1 MGRWLG
7 LLTVVAMAGQGLQAG
22 TITTD
27 WASSDMAVFS
37 HGNVSIG
44 WRALVEGSV
53 AARGDVWLEGE
64 GRVAGE
70 VYAGDAIQTG
80 WKSSFGTL
88 HAPLGA
94 GPFDAAPLPKVPTT
108 PSGGQAA
115 TAGMKSTLALEP
127 GTYGAVAADWR
138 GQLQLGAGTYYFDSL
153 VLGDDASM
161 ALDTSQGDV
170 FVFVTGDMGM
180 AWRARVVRSG
190 DGGALFAVGGAFAS
204 TSEGVL
210 DSSLLTGGAVSLGW
224 RSQVVGQVFA
234 QGDVTLA
241 SESTV
246 GGAPL
251 AQVPE
256 PAATGV
262 LLAGLIGLALR
273 RGRAV

>member
-1 MGRWLG
+1 MRRWLG
-7 LLTVVAMAGQGLQAG
+7 LLTIVAMAGAGASAG
-22 TITTD
+22 TITAD
-27 WASSDMAVFS
+27 WTPSDMAVFS

-44 WRALVEGSV
+44 WRALVEGGV
-53 AARGDVWLEGE
+53 AARGSVWLEGE
-64 GRVAGE
+64 GRVRGD
-70 VYAGDAIQTG
+70 VYAGDAIETG
-80 WKSSFGTL
+80 WRSSFGTL

-94 GPFDAAPLPKVPTT
+94 GPFDAAPLPRVPTT
-108 PSGGQAA
+108 PSGGQAL

-153 VLGDDASM
+153 SLGDEAKIT
-161 ALDTSQGDV
+161 LDTSQGDV
-170 FVFVTGDMGM
+170 FVFVTGDMGL
-180 AWRARVVRSG
+180 AWRAKVGRSG

-224 RSQVVGQVFA
+224 KSQVVGQVFA

-256 PAATGV
+256 PSATGV
-262 LLAGLIGLALR
+262 LLVGLIGLALR